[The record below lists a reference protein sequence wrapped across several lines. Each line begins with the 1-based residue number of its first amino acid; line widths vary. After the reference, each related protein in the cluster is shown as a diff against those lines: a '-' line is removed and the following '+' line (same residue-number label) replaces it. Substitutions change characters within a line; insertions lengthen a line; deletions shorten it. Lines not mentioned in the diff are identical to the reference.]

1 VKHRLTEGVLPAPLA
16 SGENAVPGASMPGCP
31 SLDQQLLVLME
42 VSKDAQSI
50 TREISQELF
59 TTNPL

>member
-1 VKHRLTEGVLPAPLA
+1 
-16 SGENAVPGASMPGCP
+16 MQGCP

>member
-1 VKHRLTEGVLPAPLA
+1 
-16 SGENAVPGASMPGCP
+16 VPGASMQGCP

-59 TTNPL
+59 TTNPF